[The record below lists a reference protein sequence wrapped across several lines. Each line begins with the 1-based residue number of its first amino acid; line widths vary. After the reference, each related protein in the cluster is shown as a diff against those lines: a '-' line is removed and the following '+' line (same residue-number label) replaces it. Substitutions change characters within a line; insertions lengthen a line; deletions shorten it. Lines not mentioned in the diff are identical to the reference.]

1 MTKFLL
7 PALLL
12 FSSSLTAVTYKVST
26 PQALGEAFSNVN
38 PGDTI
43 LMAPGEYTISRI
55 YYIKRSGNAKAPI
68 LIQGAGIGKTT
79 IIPLY
84 TKAFRVFG
92 HYIQFKN
99 LTFRGR
105 GGGVPFEA
113 MGNHITVEW
122 CSFEENNVGLDIS
135 GNHFRGRHLFI
146 YSNEKTGIEVNGGF
160 IWRENWSNDVIR
172 LREALGLLP
181 GKAYE
186 RERWSVAQLTEME
199 ALWDRR
205 EMDCRLEYVYFHE
218 NGINRYPRKG
228 YPYGWKYGQALYG
241 GQLKAVPNVSGLTLY
256 RCFATGGQWS
266 NYWIDFPS
274 KGENIFK

>member
-1 MTKFLL
+1 MLTLEIR
-7 PALLL
+7 
-12 FSSSLTAVTYKVST
+12 FSWL
-26 PQALGEAFSNVN
+26 
-38 PGDTI
+38 
-43 LMAPGEYTISRI
+43 PGEYTISRI

-135 GNHFRGRHLFI
+135 
-146 YSNEKTGIEVNGGF
+146 
-160 IWRENWSNDVIR
+160 VIIFG
-172 LREALGLLP
+172 AAFVYLL
-181 GKAYE
+181 K
-186 RERWSVAQLTEME
+186 
-199 ALWDRR
+199 
-205 EMDCRLEYVYFHE
+205 
-218 NGINRYPRKG
+218 
-228 YPYGWKYGQALYG
+228 
-241 GQLKAVPNVSGLTLY
+241 
-256 RCFATGGQWS
+256 
-266 NYWIDFPS
+266 
-274 KGENIFK
+274 